1 MSQNLLDI
9 TVQTSLAQLGA
20 IDTPQV
26 LYMLAELRPPKKQVA
41 AQVSQPLNLAL
52 VIDRSTSMKGERL
65 ARVKTAANLV
75 IEKLAAGDT
84 VSLITYSD
92 RAEVVVPATP
102 LTNRLPLQAKIMGI
116 QASGGTEIY
125 QGLAAGMKEMS
136 KVALD
141 QHISHLILLTDGH
154 TYGDG
159 EQCLELARTAA
170 GRGIGFS
177 AFGIG
182 SEWNDQFLDELVAPS
197 GGQSGFIAEPEQ
209 ILHFLRQR
217 IKGLGAVYA
226 QNVRLSAK
234 LPESVEIKEAFKLAP
249 FAQPLTFANRELALG
264 AVEGRAPLSILL
276 ELTIHPVPAGR
287 TLAIPLQFKANIA
300 GQEKEEVTVNSMQ
313 QFAVVSKPRDRKM
326 PEALVKAVQ
335 IFNMYRM
342 NEKIFHDVEGGNIDA
357 ATKRMESLTQRFR
370 EAGFTQLAQHASAE
384 TQRLLQTGALSL
396 EGHKQLKY
404 GTRTLLTSSL
414 GVGLDA
420 AEGGANNA

>member
-1 MSQNLLDI
+1 MSQQLLDI
-9 TVQTSLAQLGA
+9 TVQSSRAQLGA
-20 IDTPQV
+20 IETAQV
-26 LYMLAELRPPKKQVA
+26 LYLLAELRPPKKQA
-41 AQVSQPLNLAL
+41 AAYAALPLNLAL

-65 ARVKTAANLV
+65 SRVKSAANLV
-75 IEKLAAGDT
+75 IEKLGAGDA

-92 RAEVVVPATP
+92 RAEVVFPSTQLAD
-102 LTNRLPLQAKIMGI
+102 RRPLQAKVMGI

-125 QGLAAGMKEMS
+125 QGLSAGMRELT

-141 QHISHLILLTDGH
+141 QHVSHLILLTDGH
-154 TYGDG
+154 TYGDSS
-159 EQCLELARTAA
+159 QCLTLATEAA
-170 GRGIGFS
+170 ARGIGFS

-182 SEWNDQFLDELVAPS
+182 SEWNDQFLDALVAPS

-226 QNVRLSAK
+226 QNVRLVAK
-234 LPESVEIKEAFKLAP
+234 LPESVEIREAFKLTP
-249 FAQPLTFANRELALG
+249 FAQPLSFANRELALG
-264 AVEGRAPLSILL
+264 AMEGRSPLSLLL

-287 TLAIPLQFKANIA
+287 TLTMPLQFKATIP
-300 GQEKEEVTVNSMQ
+300 GQEKEDVTVNSMQ
-313 QFAVVSKPRDRKM
+313 QFAVVSKPRERKM
-326 PEALVKAVQ
+326 PEALVRAVQ
-335 IFNMYRM
+335 VFNMYRM

-384 TQRLLQTGALSL
+384 TQRLMQTGSISL

-404 GTRTLLTSSL
+404 GTRTLMTSSL
-414 GVGLDA
+414 GMGLDN
-420 AEGGANNA
+420 GDGVVGSS